1 MGAQRFWK
9 WTKKHMSFPTKT
21 CPLYHLSPFQGAL
34 ITRSGW
40 SLGHFLFAWAT
51 GFNRGGSVRGGSV
64 LMFAKIHCISDQ
76 PPWLPVLRAQFL
88 ALYVV
93 LWVYSC
99 STSSNILRQSRQE
112 NKELYSLVGSIQTAV
127 VSERNSRE
135 LKALR
140 GQGPPSTSCLVGHV
154 SIVGG
159 GGAHTLKCQQQ
170 QRHWGIVISTKEKGY
185 TMVTSREDDHNKDIN
200 GYIPIM
206 VPLSYQYGYREF
218 S

>member
-159 GGAHTLKCQQQ
+159 GGCTYTKVSTTAKALGYSDQYK
-170 QRHWGIVISTKEKGY
+170 REGI
-185 TMVTSREDDHNKDIN
+185 HH
-200 GYIPIM
+200 GYIEGRW
-206 VPLSYQYGYREF
+206 S
-218 S
+218 